1 MKNALSLIKDS
12 NLLKMVIAVVIG
24 VFFVVGGVSAATT
37 ISTNID
43 TAGTLNVD
51 DATTLNGAVTLGN
64 AVGDD
69 IVITGNATSSKHFA
83 NRFTSNTF
91 AVGGTATST
100 FDSAGA
106 LGLEG
111 TLTLQNDETI
121 ANTTD
126 GTITLGAT
134 NAVLVGT
141 ASTSALRV
149 GDEIATTI
157 NGLVFGY
164 CTLAAIDVSAAT
176 TTYAY
181 CTGAT
186 GVISGDRV
194 FVQAT
199 SSMPTATWITAAS
212 STATAGQINVRLH
225 ADKGATAIDASTV
238 SLNVWAVRD

>member
-1 MKNALSLIKDS
+1 MFMKNALSLIKDS
-12 NLLKMVIAVVIG
+12 NLLKMVIAVVVG

-64 AVGDD
+64 AVGDAV
-69 IVITGNATSSKHFA
+69 VITGNATSSKHFA
-83 NRFTSNTF
+83 DRFTSNTF
-91 AVGGTATST
+91 AVGGTATTSIT
-100 FDSAGA
+100 SAGVI
-106 LGLEG
+106 
-111 TLTLQNDETI
+111 TLTNDETI
-121 ANTTD
+121 SNATD

-134 NAVLVGT
+134 NVVLVGT

-149 GDEIATTI
+149 GDEIASTL
-157 NGLVFGY
+157 NRLVTGY

-186 GVISGDRV
+186 GVISGDKV

-199 SSMPTATWITAAS
+199 SSMPVATWITAAS

-225 ADKGATAIDASTV
+225 AEIGATAIDVGTV
-238 SLNVWAVRD
+238 SMNVLADRD

>member
-24 VFFVVGGVSAATT
+24 VFFVVGGVQAATT
-37 ISTNID
+37 ISTNIATAGTIIVGEDGTGADVTFYGD
-43 TAGTLNVD
+43 TAGSYWLWDQSADTM
-51 DATTLNGAVTLGN
+51 
-64 AVGDD
+64 
-69 IVITGNATSSKHFA
+69 IVK
-83 NRFTSNTF
+83 
-91 AVGGTATST
+91 
-100 FDSAGA
+100 AG
-106 LGLEG
+106 
-111 TLTLQNDETI
+111 
-121 ANTTD
+121 
-126 GTITLGAT
+126 
-134 NAVLVGT
+134 V
-141 ASTSALRV
+141 ASTSALKV
-149 GDEIATTI
+149 GDEIASTI

-225 ADKGATAIDASTV
+225 AEIGATAIGAGTV